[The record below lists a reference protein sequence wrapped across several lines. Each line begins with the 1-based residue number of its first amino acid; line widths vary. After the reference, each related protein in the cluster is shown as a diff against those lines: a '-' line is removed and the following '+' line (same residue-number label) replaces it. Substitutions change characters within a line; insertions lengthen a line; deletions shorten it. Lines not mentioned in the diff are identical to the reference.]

1 MLILIFA
8 LFLSYKAVEVAK
20 SYTGEETEEL
30 AVPAFQR
37 VLRDVNMSFN
47 SKPFPNNESGE
58 NAFIKC
64 NDSKSAQAYCPERW
78 KAMQLWIKNTV
89 KVSYQ
94 YIAIDNRI

>member
-1 MLILIFA
+1 MLIILA

-30 AVPAFQR
+30 AVPAFQL
-37 VLRDVNMSFN
+37 VLRGANMSFN
-47 SKPFPNNESGE
+47 SKPFPSNESGD

-64 NDSKSAQAYCPERW
+64 NDPKSAQAYCPERW

-94 YIAIDNRI
+94 YIGR